1 MLTKYLLPLIA
12 LAGVVFA
19 VFIVKAGNKPVPASQ
34 PVAQPAQ
41 PPFQSYIAGAG
52 LVETSSENIA
62 IGTVVPGVVTDVMV
76 KVGDSVKK
84 GAPLFH
90 IDDRDLRA
98 EMGVRKVAVE
108 SAKANVQVAESTLA
122 DLKNQLEMYQ
132 GIADP
137 RAQIREELDKRKFAV
152 QTAEAKLVQVKADLE
167 SAKTQVQA
175 TETELDRRVVRA
187 SVDGDVLQVKIHPGE
202 FAPTGVLAQP
212 LILMG
217 SRDVLHVRVDID
229 ENDAWR
235 LRTDAPAKAFVR
247 GNRDLSTDLTF
258 VRVEPYVIPK
268 KSLTGES
275 TERVDTRVLQVLYSF
290 QPRQA
295 KLPIYVGQQMDVFIE
310 APPVGGSSPAV
321 SSAAGG
327 VEDQGR

>member
-12 LAGVVFA
+12 IAGVVFA

-41 PPFQSYIAGAG
+41 PPFESYIAGAG
-52 LVETSSENIA
+52 IVETSSENIA
-62 IGTVVPGVVTDVMV
+62 IGTIVPGVVTEVLV

-84 GAPLFH
+84 DAPLFK
-90 IDDRDLRA
+90 IDDRDLQA
-98 EMGVRKVAVE
+98 EMIVRKAAVE
-108 SAKANVQVAESTLA
+108 SARASVQVAESTLA
-122 DLKNQLEMYQ
+122 DLANQLQMYQ

-137 RAQIREELDKRKFAV
+137 RAQIREELDKRKFAA
-152 QTAEAKLVQVKADLE
+152 QTAQAKLVQVKADLE
-167 SAKTQVQA
+167 SAQAHVQA
-175 TETELDRRVVRA
+175 TQTELDRRIVTA
-187 SVDGDVLQVKIHPGE
+187 PVDADVLQVKIHPGE
-202 FAPTGVLAQP
+202 FAPTGVLATP
-212 LILMG
+212 LMLIG

-235 LRTDAPAKAFVR
+235 LHTDSPAKAFVR
-247 GNRDLSTDLTF
+247 GNRDLSTDLKF
-258 VRVEPYVIPK
+258 VRVEPYVVPK

-295 KLPIYVGQQMDVFIE
+295 GLPIYVGQQMDVFIE
-310 APPVGGSSPAV
+310 APPVGGVPNV

-327 VEDQGR
+327 VEDLGR